1 MTDDEIKAGLA
12 LCEAATAGPWQL
24 DGRTVWTPTDDG
36 NHNRF
41 WAAVSGI
48 APRDVPVA
56 ELDATAAFIAAA
68 RTLLPE
74 ALRALQEERV
84 VSERRRQER
93 ADALNVK
100 TKDGLTS
107 SEWILRTGK
116 AERERDEALREL
128 ERLRRVERA
137 ARDCVE
143 ALGDSEHGPWVAK
156 AIDALRDAL
165 EDA

>member
-1 MTDDEIKAGLA
+1 MTEEEIKAGLA
-12 LCEAATAGPWQL
+12 LCEAATPGPWEPCTKWL
-24 DGRTVWTPTDDG
+24 EGRGWCALGPETETGDHDDCE
-36 NHNRF
+36 
-41 WAAVSGI
+41 A
-48 APRDVPVA
+48 
-56 ELDATAAFIAAA
+56 DAFLIAAA

-74 ALRALQEERV
+74 ALRELQEERV

-100 TKDGLTS
+100 TTDGLTS

-137 ARDCVE
+137 ARALLATGWHCDACDGGHWGHDDDVPE
-143 ALGDSEHGPWVAK
+143 AWAALRTALGDA
-156 AIDALRDAL
+156 
-165 EDA
+165 